1 MTVTNHGLSALTHAP
16 ADKRLQWPF
25 KDGKTYP
32 ISTSFNDA
40 TSGAK
45 YPQKSGHEGIDVAS
59 LSRPG
64 LFPSLSIQG
73 SAPSA
78 RGCRSARAAPA
89 AGSWE
94 MKQRGLRWSLAPP
107 SSSSLRPGSADHARP

>member
-73 SAPSA
+73 SARPVPA
-78 RGCRSARAAPA
+78 DAVQHGLHLRRAA
-89 AGSWE
+89 G
-94 MKQRGLRWSLAPP
+94 R
-107 SSSSLRPGSADHARP
+107 